1 MLKRFL
7 HWNLNA
13 LFHIIDGAGIIL
25 SDVFAVFELSIAI
38 HEETAVL
45 INIANHIVSLTY
57 LRKIKALDIL
67 IIRNDENL
75 NFILIVS
82 PHYS

>member
-1 MLKRFL
+1 MFFDEIIASENGMLCHLYLGF
-7 HWNLNA
+7 
-13 LFHIIDGAGIIL
+13 
-25 SDVFAVFELSIAI
+25 VFVDEYFRRNEIVI

-57 LRKIKALDIL
+57 LRKIKALDVL